1 VKDELKGVRDF
12 TGFEAQGAA
21 RCGYALWLQV
31 AMQAFGQVETVGIG
45 VYGREMSLLFLPCPG
60 RRLNTSDL
68 GLMGGRMNS

>member
-21 RCGYALWLQV
+21 GCGYALWPQV
-31 AMQAFGQVETVGIG
+31 AMQAFEQVGTVGVG
-45 VYGREMSLLFLPCPG
+45 VYEREMSLQFLPCPG

-68 GLMGGRMNS
+68 GLWAGE